1 MFSFGISGVLCYFIG
16 TMYPLYA
23 SYKALST
30 PGTRDDAQWLTY
42 WVVYA
47 GLTSLEAIVQSLFLY
62 VPLYY
67 ELKLVGL
74 LWLMTP
80 QTKGA
85 QLLYERFINPFL
97 TQHAA
102 KFDPVFATTKL
113 AIDNA
118 QVDKLVALAQQ
129 YGPEITRGA
138 INQAAVEL
146 KRQSLSGEINPQGD
160 FNNQRANTNQKAA
173 QTTANQRV
181 PQSGN
186 YNYNQGYSNAT
197 HGMQTRY

>member
-1 MFSFGISGVLCYFIG
+1 MLHHR
-16 TMYPLYA
+16 YA

-30 PGTRDDAQWLTY
+30 PGTQDDAQWLTY

-47 GLTSLEAIVQSLFLY
+47 GLTSAEAIVQSLFLY

-85 QLLYERFINPFL
+85 QLLYEKFINPFL

-129 YGPEITRGA
+129 YGPDITRGA
-138 INQAAVEL
+138 INQAALEL
-146 KRQSLSGEINPQGD
+146 KRQSASGEINSRGD
-160 FNNQRANTNQKAA
+160 FNNQRAPQTNDHQRAP
-173 QTTANQRV
+173 QTNASQRV

-186 YNYNQGYSNAT
+186 YNQGSTNVPR
-197 HGMQTRY
+197 GMPSRY